1 MLIILLE
8 VWFMANRPWFDV
20 ADEIGICQR
29 FVKQGG
35 SILTLSRASG
45 VDSPE
50 KESLSVLRA
59 IK

>member
-35 SILTLSRASG
+35 SILSLSSG